1 MAESVPQTL
10 SLDALS
16 LNSLGTHLLY
26 GAIDEQSAYETSHW
40 LLKSA
45 LIYNP
50 DEILTMFIN
59 SPGGNVDDGN
69 AIISLMESN
78 PHQIQ
83 TVAIGCIA
91 SMGVSIFIAGTKGL
105 RLMTKN
111 CLVMTHQFT
120 TGMFGKQHELIAG
133 NRMVQI
139 LENQFIEHYTRNT
152 TMSAKQV
159 KDILL
164 GPSDRWLEP
173 KECLKYGLC
182 DKIVDTYVDKSG
194 QGTTDNVKPAAKKAA
209 KKKTTKVS
217 DTDGQ

>member
-1 MAESVPQTL
+1 MADNVPSSL

-26 GAIDEQSAYETSHW
+26 GAIDEQSAYDTSHW

-50 DEILTMFIN
+50 DEVLTMFIN

-69 AIISLMESN
+69 AIISLMETN
-78 PHQIQ
+78 PHKIQ

-91 SMGVSIFIAGTKGL
+91 SMGVSIFIAGTKGM

-120 TGMFGKQHELIAG
+120 TGIFGKAHELVAG

-139 LENQFIEHYTRNT
+139 LEQQFIEHYTRNT
-152 TMSAKQV
+152 NMTAKQI

-182 DKIVDTYVDKSG
+182 DKVVDTYIDKSMAD
-194 QGTTDNVKPAAKKAA
+194 TEKPAKKAA
-209 KKKTTKVS
+209 KKKSAKVATE
-217 DTDGQ
+217 DAGQ